1 MSAGRLPCL
10 SSESNLHRE
19 ARQAGPGHCPFP
31 RTRLLTRSVF
41 QAGGV
46 LGPWATALSHRGQ
59 RAHSG
64 WAAGARPGSRDN
76 LQLLPGTMLRPRPVQ
91 EGGLL
96 PHRRAGAGPAAH
108 SRHSPP
114 LPANVPP
121 QNLPTGRA
129 HLIPMFQPPAH
140 SGLTPPSAQD
150 QAETLHQQDNQ
161 QPAGA
166 VADPRQDPEWSPQSA
181 APARRHRR
189 PTVTSSREAAPTAG
203 SQLRTSHRSA
213 WARTQTP
220 RLSLLT

>member
-1 MSAGRLPCL
+1 MSAGRLPCP

-41 QAGGV
+41 QAGGL

-91 EGGLL
+91 EGGTA
-96 PHRRAGAGPAAH
+96 PSPSCGSRARRPGPPRCTLAAH

-114 LPANVPP
+114 FPANLPP

-129 HLIPMFQPPAH
+129 HLIPMFQAPAH

-161 QPAGA
+161 RPAGA
-166 VADPRQDPEWSPQSA
+166 VADLRQDPDWSPQSA
-181 APARRHRR
+181 APAR
-189 PTVTSSREAAPTAG
+189 
-203 SQLRTSHRSA
+203 
-213 WARTQTP
+213 
-220 RLSLLT
+220 

>member
-1 MSAGRLPCL
+1 MGCGRP
-10 SSESNLHRE
+10 
-19 ARQAGPGHCPFP
+19 AWVPRQPPAAPRDNAQAASCPG
-31 RTRLLTRSVF
+31 
-41 QAGGV
+41 
-46 LGPWATALSHRGQ
+46 
-59 RAHSG
+59 G
-64 WAAGARPGSRDN
+64 WACSLTVVREPG
-76 LQLLPGTMLRPRPVQ
+76 PPPR
-91 EGGLL
+91 
-96 PHRRAGAGPAAH
+96 PAAH

>member
-1 MSAGRLPCL
+1 MGCGRP
-10 SSESNLHRE
+10 
-19 ARQAGPGHCPFP
+19 AWVPRQPPAAPRDNAQAASCPG
-31 RTRLLTRSVF
+31 
-41 QAGGV
+41 
-46 LGPWATALSHRGQ
+46 
-59 RAHSG
+59 G
-64 WAAGARPGSRDN
+64 WACSLTVVREPG
-76 LQLLPGTMLRPRPVQ
+76 PPPRPAA
-91 EGGLL
+91 L
-96 PHRRAGAGPAAH
+96 HARR
-108 SRHSPP
+108 P
-114 LPANVPP
+114 LTANVPP

-161 QPAGA
+161 QPAGT